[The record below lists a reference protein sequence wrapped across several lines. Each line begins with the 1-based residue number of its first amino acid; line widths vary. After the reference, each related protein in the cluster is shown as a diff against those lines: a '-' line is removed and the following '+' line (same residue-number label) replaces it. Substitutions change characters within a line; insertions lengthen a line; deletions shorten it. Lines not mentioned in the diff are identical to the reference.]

1 MLNNKESSNLSST
14 LDLSG
19 RPLGQRALKK
29 RRQLMDATADLL
41 KKHTLRDLRVVD
53 IARAVG
59 TSPATFYQ
67 YFKDVEDVVLQLA
80 DEATTKMPSLL
91 KMLEGEWEGDEGL
104 EKAREIVAAFI
115 QYWDEHGAV
124 LRVRNVAADEGDT
137 RFLSMRSQ
145 AMTPLL
151 SAMTQKMETRQ
162 KNLKNPADEK
172 SMKPLA
178 AAVAMGAILDRLSAY
193 RKELESLGLSRA
205 DIVETSAHILH
216 KTLSS

>member
-1 MLNNKESSNLSST
+1 MNKAELNLV
-14 LDLSG
+14 DLSG

-41 KKHTLRDLRVVD
+41 RKHTLRDLRVVD

-80 DEATTKMPSLL
+80 EEATAKMPSLTL
-91 KMLEGEWEGDEGL
+91 MFEGEWDGETGL
-104 EKAREIVAAFI
+104 QKAREVVDAFI
-115 QYWDEHGAV
+115 RYWDEHGAV

-137 RFLSMRSQ
+137 RFLAMRSQ
-145 AMTPLL
+145 ATTPLL
-151 SAMTQKMETRQ
+151 SAITKKMEARQ
-162 KNLKNPADEK
+162 K

-193 RKELESLGLSRA
+193 RKELESLGLSRE
-205 DIVETSAHILH
+205 DIVETSARILH
-216 KTLSS
+216 QTLSS